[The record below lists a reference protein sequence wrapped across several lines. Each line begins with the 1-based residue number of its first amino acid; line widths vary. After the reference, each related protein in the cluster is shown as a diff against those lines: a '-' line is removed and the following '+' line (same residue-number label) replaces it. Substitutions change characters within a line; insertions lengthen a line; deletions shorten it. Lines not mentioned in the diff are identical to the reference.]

1 MKNSMTISLAF
12 KLARQA
18 IGFGGVLL
26 CLSVTATELI
36 YTPVNPTFGGNPLN
50 ASGLLANANAQN
62 DYKAPVIT
70 KVEKSDLEVF
80 NDQLQTAIMSRLRT
94 NTLND
99 LFKTEFKDIAGKAV
113 KVGNFELEYKKD
125 GEVLVLVTKDTTTG
139 ASQTIRLGT
148 AATLDLLKQ

>member
-1 MKNSMTISLAF
+1 MTQTLAS
-12 KLARQA
+12 KLARRA

-26 CLSVTATELI
+26 CFSVAATELI

-62 DYKAPVIT
+62 DYKAPVIARI
-70 KVEKSDLEVF
+70 EKSDLELF
-80 NDQLQTAIMSRLRT
+80 NEQLQTAILARLRT

-99 LFKTEFKDIAGKAV
+99 LFKTEYKDIAGKAV
-113 KVGNFELEYKKD
+113 KVGNIELEYKQD
-125 GEVLVLVTKDTTTG
+125 GEVLVLVTRDASTG

-148 AATLDLLKQ
+148 AATLDLLRQ

>member
-1 MKNSMTISLAF
+1 MKNSITILPAL
-12 KLARQA
+12 KLVRQA

-26 CLSVTATELI
+26 CFSVAATELI

-70 KVEKSDLEVF
+70 KVEKTDLEVF
-80 NDQLQTAIMSRLRT
+80 NDQLQTAILARLRT

-99 LFKTEFKDIAGKAV
+99 LFKTEYKDIAGKAV
-113 KVGNFELEYKKD
+113 KVGNIELEYKQD
-125 GEVLVLVTKDTTTG
+125 GDVLVLVTKDTTTG

-148 AATLDLLKQ
+148 AATLDLLRQ

>member
-1 MKNSMTISLAF
+1 MTQPLVS

-26 CLSVTATELI
+26 CFSVAATELI

-70 KVEKSDLEVF
+70 RVEKTELEQF
-80 NDQLQTAIMSRLRT
+80 NEQLQSSILARLRT

-113 KVGNFELEYKKD
+113 KVGNFELQYKQE
-125 GEVLVLVTKDTTTG
+125 GEVLVMVTTDTTTG

-148 AATLDLLKQ
+148 AATLDLLRQ

>member
-1 MKNSMTISLAF
+1 MTPSF
-12 KLARQA
+12 VPKLARQA
-18 IGFGGVLL
+18 VCFGGVLL
-26 CLSVTATELI
+26 CFSVAATELV

-70 KVEKSDLEVF
+70 RVEKTDLELF
-80 NDQLQTAIMSRLRT
+80 NDQLQSAILARLRT

-113 KVGNFELEYKKD
+113 KVGNFELQYKQEGD
-125 GEVLVLVTKDTTTG
+125 VLVMVTTDTTTG

-148 AATLDLLKQ
+148 AATLDLLRQ